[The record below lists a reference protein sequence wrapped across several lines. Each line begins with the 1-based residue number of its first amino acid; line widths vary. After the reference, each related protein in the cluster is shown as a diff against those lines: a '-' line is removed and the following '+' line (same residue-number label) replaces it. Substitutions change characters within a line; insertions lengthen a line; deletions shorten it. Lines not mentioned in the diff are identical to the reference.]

1 MGMDTRAQGE
11 TWKHLLLVRE
21 RTSEILVQG
30 IHFTEEETAQ
40 GFPAPSICSL
50 KASIMTR
57 DPDGSGQ
64 RGVSLIIAM
73 PWARP
78 LSCILSS
85 VL

>member
-30 IHFTEEETAQ
+30 IHFIEETAH

-78 LSCILSS
+78 LPCILSS